1 MSQQRCCSHD
11 SAETQRMTRRLQV
24 ILLIAFGL
32 IWFSN
37 LEYRK
42 LVNPDEGRYA
52 EIPREMV
59 ASGDWTTPRLNDIK
73 YFEKPALQYW
83 ATAVA
88 YTLFGEHQWTARL
101 WSALTGFLGVL
112 MVFFTGRR
120 LFGRETGWNA
130 ALVLASSLLW
140 VLIAHVNTLD
150 MGVSFFLSA
159 AICAFVLA
167 QQDGVAART
176 RLGWMLASWAALALA
191 VLSKGLIG
199 LILPAAALAAYTLIE
214 RDWSLPGRSRIFTGI
229 VLLLVITVPWFVAV
243 SLANPEFFRFFF
255 IHEHFERFLTK
266 AHGRYQPMYYFVPV
280 LLAGMLPWT
289 GVLVDALARAW
300 RRDPGQRFQTR
311 RFLLVW
317 AVVVF
322 LFFSVSSSKLV
333 SYILPIF
340 PALALLIGAR
350 LTQLSPRALAWHA
363 LPAALAGI
371 AVLALMPGIERYAS
385 REVPPE
391 LFQHYSVWL
400 TGAAAL
406 QVLAAAAS
414 AWLAWRGRSA
424 AALALL
430 AFAGLAFAQ
439 LVLSGH
445 ESLSSANSAYYVAQK
460 IKPELKPAMPFYSVN
475 TYDQSLQFYLRRS
488 TTMVVY
494 KDELG
499 FGIEQEPQKFI
510 AGFDQFETTWKAQ
523 SVALALMSPDAYEM
537 YSARGLPMRLVA
549 RDTRRI
555 FVARHGAASP

>member
-1 MSQQRCCSHD
+1 
-11 SAETQRMTRRLQV
+11 MTRRLQV
-24 ILLIAFGL
+24 LLLIAFGL

-83 ATAVA
+83 ATAAA

-120 LFGRETGWNA
+120 LFGQEAGWNA

-167 QQDGVAART
+167 QQDAADARART
-176 RLGWMLASWAALALA
+176 GWMLAAWAALALA

-199 LILPAAALAAYTLIE
+199 LVLPAATLAGYTLIE
-214 RDWSLPGRSRIFTGI
+214 RDWRLPGRSRIFTGI

-266 AHGRYQPMYYFVPV
+266 AHGRYQPMYYFIPV

-289 GVLVDALARAW
+289 GVLIDALARAW

-311 RFLLVW
+311 RFLLLW
-317 AVVVF
+317 ALVVF
-322 LFFSVSSSKLV
+322 VFFSVSSSKLV
-333 SYILPIF
+333 SYILPMF

-350 LTQLSPRALAWHA
+350 LTQLSPRALTWHA
-363 LPAALAGI
+363 LSGAIAGI

-385 REVPPE
+385 REVPLE
-391 LFQHYSVWL
+391 LFQQYAVWL
-400 TGAAAL
+400 AWAAVLQIAGAAL
-406 QVLAAAAS
+406 G
-414 AWLAWRGRSA
+414 AWLAWRGKPA
-424 AALALL
+424 FALAAC
-430 AFAGLAFAQ
+430 AFAGLVFAQ

-445 ESLSSANSAYYVAQK
+445 ESLSSANSAYYVVQK
-460 IKPELKPAMPFYSVN
+460 IKPELKPSMPFYSVN

-499 FGIEQEPQKFI
+499 FGIAQEPHKFI
-510 AGFDQFETTWKAQ
+510 AGFDQFEQTWKAERE
-523 SVALALMSPDAYEM
+523 ALALMSPDAYEL
-537 YSARGLPMRLVA
+537 YTARGLPMRLVT
-549 RDTRRI
+549 RDTRRV
-555 FVARHGAASP
+555 FVARHPAPSQ

>member
-1 MSQQRCCSHD
+1 
-11 SAETQRMTRRLQV
+11 MTRRLQV

-83 ATAVA
+83 ATATA

-112 MVFFTGRR
+112 MTYYTGRR
-120 LFGRETGWNA
+120 LFGEQTGWNA
-130 ALVLASSLLW
+130 ALVLASSLLY
-140 VLIAHVNTLD
+140 VLIGHVNTLD
-150 MGVSFFLSA
+150 MGVSFLLSA
-159 AICAFVLA
+159 AVCAFCLA
-167 QQDGVAART
+167 QSGATDASR
-176 RLGWMLASWAALALA
+176 RRRWMLAAWAALALA

-199 LILPAAALAAYTLIE
+199 LVLPGAALVLYVLVE
-214 RDWSLPGRSRIFTGI
+214 RDWRLPGRLHLVPGLALF
-229 VLLLVITVPWFVAV
+229 LLITVPWFVAV
-243 SLANPEFFRFFF
+243 SSANPEFARFFF

-266 AHGRYQPMYYFVPV
+266 AHGRYQPPYYFIPV

-289 GVLVDALARAW
+289 VTLIDALARAW
-300 RRDPGQRFQTR
+300 KRAPEANFQIQ
-311 RFLLVW
+311 RFLLLW
-317 AVVVF
+317 AAVVLV
-322 LFFSVSSSKLV
+322 FFSASSSKLV
-333 SYILPIF
+333 SYVLPMF
-340 PALALLIGAR
+340 PAVALLTGAR
-350 LTQLSPRALAWHA
+350 LTGLGARALAWQT

-371 AVLALMPGIERYAS
+371 VLLVLLPGIERYAS
-385 REVPPE
+385 REVPAE
-391 LFQHYSVWL
+391 LFRDYAVWL
-400 TGAAAL
+400 TAAALLQIAGAAAC
-406 QVLAAAAS
+406 
-414 AWLAWRGRSA
+414 AWLAWRGRTA
-424 AALALL
+424 AALAVI
-430 AFAGLAFAQ
+430 AATGLAFAQ
-439 LVLSGH
+439 LALSGH
-445 ESLSSANSAYYVAQK
+445 ESLSTANSAYHIAEK
-460 IKPELKPAMPFYSVN
+460 IKPELKPGMPFYSVN

-510 AGFDQFETTWKAQ
+510 ADFTQFEQRWNADRE
-523 SVALALMSPDAYEM
+523 ALALMSPDAYEM
-537 YSARGLPMRLVA
+537 FSAKALPMRLVA

-555 FVARHGAASP
+555 VVAKP

>member
-1 MSQQRCCSHD
+1 
-11 SAETQRMTRRLQV
+11 MTRRLQV
-24 ILLIAFGL
+24 VLLIAFGL

-83 ATAVA
+83 ATATA
-88 YTLFGEHQWTARL
+88 YTVFGEHQWTARL

-112 MVFFTGRR
+112 MVFFAGRR
-120 LFGRETGWNA
+120 LFGPETGWNS
-130 ALVLASSLLW
+130 ALVLASSLLY
-140 VLIAHVNTLD
+140 VLIGHINTLD
-150 MGVSFFLSA
+150 MGVSFLLSA
-159 AICAFVLA
+159 AACAFCLA
-167 QQDGVAART
+167 QSDASDEDGR
-176 RLGWMLASWAALALA
+176 RRWMLAAWAALALA

-199 LILPAAALAAYTLIE
+199 LVLPGAALVLYILIE
-214 RDWSLPGRSRIFTGI
+214 RDWRLARRLHLVPGLALFF
-229 VLLLVITVPWFVAV
+229 LITVPWFVAV
-243 SLANPEFFRFFF
+243 SLANPEFARFFF

-266 AHGRYQPMYYFVPV
+266 AHGRYQPMYYFIPV

-289 GVLVDALARAW
+289 VALVQALVGACKREA
-300 RRDPGQRFQTR
+300 GKQFQVQ
-311 RFLLVW
+311 RFLLLW
-317 AVVVF
+317 AAVVFV
-322 LFFSVSSSKLV
+322 FFSVSSSKLV
-333 SYILPIF
+333 SYILPLF
-340 PALALLIGAR
+340 PALALLVGAR
-350 LTQLSPRALAWHA
+350 LAHLSPRALAWQA

-385 REVPPE
+385 REVPAE
-391 LFQHYSVWL
+391 LFQHYAVWL
-400 TGAAAL
+400 TAAAVL
-406 QVLAAAAS
+406 QIAGAAAS
-414 AWLAWRGRSA
+414 AWLALRRRSA
-424 AALALL
+424 AALAAL

-445 ESLSSANSAYYVAQK
+445 ESLSTANSAYYVAQK
-460 IKPELKPAMPFYSVN
+460 IKPELKPSMPFYSVN

-510 AGFDQFETTWKAQ
+510 ASFDQFEKTWNAERE
-523 SVALALMSPDAYEM
+523 ALALMSPDAYEM
-537 YSARGLPMRLVA
+537 YRDKGLAMRIVA

-555 FVARHGAASP
+555 IVARHPVANP

>member
-1 MSQQRCCSHD
+1 MKNTAAR
-11 SAETQRMTRRLQV
+11 TL
-24 ILLIAFGL
+24 ILLFAFAA

-42 LVNPDEGRYA
+42 LINPDEGRYA

-88 YTLFGEHQWTARL
+88 YTLFGEHHWTARL

-120 LFGRETGWNA
+120 LFGAEAGWYA
-130 ALVLASSLLW
+130 ALVLGSSLLW
-140 VLIAHVNTLD
+140 VLIAHINTLD

-159 AICAFVLA
+159 AVCAFLLA
-167 QQDGVAART
+167 QHDAADGRF
-176 RLGWMLASWAALALA
+176 RWMLAAWAALALA

-199 LILPAAALAAYTLIE
+199 LVLPGAALVLYILIE
-214 RDWSLPGRSRIFTGI
+214 RDWRLAGRLRLFAGI
-229 VLLLVITVPWFVAV
+229 ALLLALTVPWFVAV
-243 SLANPEFFRFFF
+243 SRANPEFFHFFF

-266 AHGRYQPMYYFVPV
+266 QHGRYQPPYYFIPV

-289 GVLVDALARAW
+289 ITLIDALARAW
-300 RRDPGQRFQTR
+300 KREPRQGFQTQ

-317 AVVVF
+317 AAVVF
-322 LFFSVSSSKLV
+322 VFFSASSSKLV
-333 SYILPIF
+333 SYILPMF
-340 PALALLIGAR
+340 PALALLIGLR
-350 LTQLSPRALAWHA
+350 LTQLGPRALAWHT

-371 AVLALMPGIERYAS
+371 TLLALLPGIERYAS
-385 REVPPE
+385 REVPLE
-391 LFQHYSVWL
+391 MLKDYADWL
-400 TGAAAL
+400 MAAALVQIAGAAAC
-406 QVLAAAAS
+406 
-414 AWLAWRGRSA
+414 AWLALRGKTN

-430 AFAGLAFAQ
+430 AGSGLVFAQ
-439 LVLSGH
+439 LALSGH
-445 ESLSSANSAYYVAQK
+445 ESVSRANSAYHIVQK
-460 IKPELKPAMPFYSVN
+460 IKSELKPGMPFYSVN

-499 FGIEQEPQKFI
+499 FGIEQEPEKFI
-510 AGFDQFETTWKAQ
+510 ADFAQFEKTWNSKRE
-523 SVALALMSPDAYEM
+523 ALALMSPDAYDM
-537 YSARGLPMRLVA
+537 FRAKGLPMRLVA

-555 FVARHGAASP
+555 IVARGPSSP

>member
-1 MSQQRCCSHD
+1 
-11 SAETQRMTRRLQV
+11 MTRRLQIV
-24 ILLIAFGL
+24 LLVVFGI

-83 ATAVA
+83 ATAAA
-88 YTLFGEHQWTARL
+88 YAVFGEHHWTARL
-101 WSALTGFLGVL
+101 WSALTGFFGVL

-120 LFGRETGWNA
+120 LFGGETGWNA
-130 ALVLASSLLW
+130 ALVLASSLLY
-140 VLIAHVNTLD
+140 VLIGHINTLD
-150 MGVSFFLSA
+150 MGVSFLLSA
-159 AICAFVLA
+159 AVCAFCLA
-167 QQDGVAART
+167 QSEATDT
-176 RLGWMLASWAALALA
+176 RKRRRWMLAAWAALALA

-199 LILPAAALAAYTLIE
+199 LVLPGAALVLYMLIE
-214 RDWSLPGRSRIFTGI
+214 RDWRLPGRLHLAPG
-229 VLLLVITVPWFVAV
+229 LLLFFLITVPWFVAV
-243 SLANPEFFRFFF
+243 SLANPEFARFFF

-266 AHGRYQPMYYFVPV
+266 AHGRYQPMYYFIPV
-280 LLAGMLPWT
+280 LAAGMLPWT
-289 GVLVDALARAW
+289 VTLIDALARAW
-300 RRDPGQRFQTR
+300 KREPQKNFQVQ
-311 RFLLVW
+311 RFLLFW
-317 AVVVF
+317 SAVVFV
-322 LFFSVSSSKLV
+322 FFSISSSKLV
-333 SYILPIF
+333 SYILPMF

-350 LTQLSPRALAWHA
+350 LAGISPRSLAWQV

-371 AVLALMPGIERYAS
+371 AMLALMPGIGRYAS
-385 REVPPE
+385 REVPAE
-391 LFQHYSVWL
+391 LFQTYALWL
-400 TGAAAL
+400 TAAAVLQIAGAAAG
-406 QVLAAAAS
+406 
-414 AWLAWRGRSA
+414 AWLAWRGNRA

-430 AFAGLAFAQ
+430 AFSGLAFAQ

-445 ESLSSANSAYYVAQK
+445 ESLSTANSAYYVAQK
-460 IKPELKPAMPFYSVN
+460 IKHELKPAMPFYSVN

-510 AGFDQFETTWKAQ
+510 ADFALFEKTWNAERE
-523 SVALALMSPDAYEM
+523 ALALMSPDAYEM
-537 YSARGLPMRLVA
+537 FGAKGLPMRLVA

-555 FVARHGAASP
+555 IVARHLAANP